1 MKLLAFWRSTLG
13 KKVVMG
19 LTGLIMIVWLVLHM
33 VGNLQAFGGAAKLN
47 GYSALLHGP
56 AHEVLVLTRIGLLVA
71 LVLHVVAAVQLTV
84 LDRQARPVG
93 YVKKSP
99 QAASLASRTLRWGG
113 VLILVFVVYHLM
125 HLTWGTVHPDFIE
138 GDPYHNLVAGFQRPG
153 VVVFYLVALM
163 AVGLHLYHGAWASLR
178 SLGAARPAPNPLHR
192 PVALVVALA
201 VWIGLSAIP
210 LAVWFGWLK

>member
-1 MKLLAFWRSTLG
+1 MR
-13 KKVVMG
+13 
-19 LTGLIMIVWLVLHM
+19 
-33 VGNLQAFGGAAKLN
+33 
-47 GYSALLHGP
+47 P

-99 QAASLASRTLRWGG
+99 QAATLASRTLRWGG

-163 AVGLHLYHGAWASLR
+163 AVGLHLYHGAWASL
-178 SLGAARPAPNPLHR
+178 
-192 PVALVVALA
+192 
-201 VWIGLSAIP
+201 P
-210 LAVWFGWLK
+210 LAGRRASGPQSAAPPGGAGGGARSVDRPFGDSARGVVRVARVMSTVKGSMVNGHQPSG